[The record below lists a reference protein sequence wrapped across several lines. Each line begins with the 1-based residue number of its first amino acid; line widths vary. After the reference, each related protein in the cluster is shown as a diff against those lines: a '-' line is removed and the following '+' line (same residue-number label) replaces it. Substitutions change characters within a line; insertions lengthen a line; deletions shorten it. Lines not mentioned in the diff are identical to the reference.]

1 MARSGFIRI
10 DDSQLRELEGLFSGV
25 LPRELK
31 SAQRIALNRTRRGAG
46 SRVSQ
51 YLRTKGKIRY
61 NLPAARVKLGLTITS
76 VSQASSFNVIGD
88 PKPISLTTYSSTRQ
102 LQSGGVSV
110 AVRKGARVKIQT
122 GFIRPGLGGAPQV
135 FTRFGRAGS
144 LLPKKEM
151 EKGYHE
157 GKIRTQIRAMK
168 GPSIAG
174 MMRAADVETDLA
186 DFLLDRFNTE
196 LVRAIN
202 LALRRRR

>member
-1 MARSGFIRI
+1 VARSGFIRI

-61 NLPAARVKLGLTITS
+61 NLPAARVKLGLTITN
-76 VSQASSFNVIGD
+76 VRQASSFNVIGN

-122 GFIRPGLGGAPQV
+122 GFIRSGLGGAPQV

-144 LLPKKEM
+144 LLPTRNM
-151 EKGYHE
+151 RHGFHA
-157 GKIRTQIRAMK
+157 GKRRTQIRALK
-168 GPSIAG
+168 GPSVAG
-174 MMRAADVETDLA
+174 MMRAAQVEDDLA
-186 DFLLDRFNTE
+186 EFVAERFDPE